1 MELEFELGMEFER
14 ERQEVV
20 AYEQQRVGDLDLLL
34 CSFQNLYKALKKLKL
49 KLDIVQKRM
58 AEREGLAHNEVGK
71 KGKIQTHLCF
81 LKSQSF
87 RDNHVLL
94 SVDGIQVTLHMC
106 AGIAAERGQVFD
118 AYVSAA
124 GKLYEKVWAARYA
137 DRSKRFMLDPMF
149 AMRVFQRREMVIN
162 TRVFTPQMDG
172 VRPKRIN
179 VVFVPVLFEGHWWC
193 VAFSV
198 NREEILVIDS
208 IQTSSASEVHSANV
222 DHLAYA
228 MDLVFQS
235 LDPKWEVG
243 TVTAWRRTSLQMAQQ
258 GDL

>member
-1 MELEFELGMEFER
+1 
-14 ERQEVV
+14 
-20 AYEQQRVGDLDLLL
+20 
-34 CSFQNLYKALKKLKL
+34 
-49 KLDIVQKRM
+49 
-58 AEREGLAHNEVGK
+58 
-71 KGKIQTHLCF
+71 
-81 LKSQSF
+81 
-87 RDNHVLL
+87 
-94 SVDGIQVTLHMC
+94 MC

-124 GKLYEKVWAARYA
+124 SKLYEKVWAARYA

-172 VRPKRIN
+172 VHPKRIN

-243 TVTAWRRTSLQMAQQ
+243 IVTAWRRTSLQMAQQ
-258 GDL
+258 GDLHNCGVHMLAAIKRNAERLLTDVKLDDDINLQRSWLLWEDLMSEFNEVRSDVVTLLSPQTKHGAI